1 VNPWLLCVII
11 ASMSDREQFSAARLT
26 GVISDDN
33 RGQRLDRVL
42 AGLFP
47 AYSRARV
54 QAWIKQGQ
62 VQVDGKIPRGRDSVR
77 GGEQVVITPSRER
90 QVSQEAQAI
99 PIEVVF
105 EDAHLLVIDKP
116 PGLVV
121 HPAAGHWQDTLLN
134 ALLHHA
140 RQLEEIPRAGI
151 VHRLDKDTSGLM
163 VVAKTLT
170 AHRWLIDQFKEHKI
184 EREYRV
190 VVLGRLISGGK
201 VETPIG
207 RHPVDRKRMAVLE
220 RGKLA
225 RTHYRLERRFRAHTL
240 LRVRLDTGRTH
251 QIRVHM
257 AHLRHPVI
265 GDPVYGG
272 RLKLP
277 RGASQAL
284 IDELQGF
291 KRQALHAARL
301 SLLHPLDG
309 APVSWEATVPA
320 DMQRLIDAL
329 DADTSAHVE

>member
-1 VNPWLLCVII
+1 
-11 ASMSDREQFSAARLT
+11 MSDREPFSSARLT

-33 RGQRLDRVL
+33 RGQRLDRAL
-42 AGLFP
+42 TALFP
-47 AYSRARV
+47 AYSRARIQV
-54 QAWIKQGQ
+54 WIKQGQ
-62 VQVDGKIPRGRDSVR
+62 VQVDGKFPRGRDSVR

-90 QVSQEAQAI
+90 QANQEAQAI
-99 PIEVVF
+99 PLKIVF

-121 HPAAGHWQDTLLN
+121 HPAAGHWQGTVLN

-140 RQLEEIPRAGI
+140 QQLEGIPRAGI

-170 AHRWLIDQFKEHKI
+170 AHKWLIDQLKEHKI

-190 VVLGRLISGGK
+190 VVSGRLISGGE
-201 VETPIG
+201 VETWIG
-207 RHPVDRKRMAVLE
+207 RHPIDRKRMAVVE

-240 LRVRLDTGRTH
+240 LRVRLETGRTH

-277 RGASQAL
+277 RGASQTL
-284 IDELQGF
+284 IDELQSF

-309 APVSWEATVPA
+309 TPLSWEATVPA

-329 DADTSAHVE
+329 DADARGHVE